1 MVGPRDQQQL
11 NKRIME
17 LGEQYWQR
25 MQGEMPS
32 LFDRQ
37 YWQGH
42 ILDWVMD
49 DESFKVDAFRFVDV
63 LPALQSNA
71 AIASHVQDYLLG
83 QERNLPAV
91 VRSALSMATGGIAAP
106 LAIQAIRSN
115 ITEMARRF
123 ICESDSQ
130 KAVRVFEKL
139 ADSNLTFTADIL
151 GEATTSD
158 AEADRY
164 LQKYLDLI
172 DVLAEAADKWP
183 TDHILH
189 SCFSRPL
196 PKVNISVKISA
207 LDPYLDVADHKNSV
221 RRLQEK
227 LLPLLRK
234 ARKHNVFI
242 NFDLEQWACHDITY
256 DLFEEMA
263 LHPDLV
269 DWPHLGLVLQAYL
282 KESEN
287 DCDRLLRLSS
297 RRGTPFTVRL
307 VKGAYW
313 DYEVVHARQNGF
325 ACPVHTN
332 KGRTD
337 ECYEHL
343 TRRLI
348 ENHELINAA
357 FASHNLRSI
366 VHALVIAEEEGLP
379 KNSIELQMLYGMAEP
394 ERRILS
400 KDGYRVRLYAP
411 IGELLPGM
419 AYLVRRLL
427 ENTSN
432 SGFLRQSYHEGV
444 AIRTMLAP
452 PDSGEELLD
461 KSELVPGD
469 LDSPFGNVGLLDFT
483 RQNVRI
489 QFAEALATV
498 ESKLPLAVP
507 LVVGGESISTVES
520 KKHVSPN
527 DQDLVVALVSMAGV
541 DEAEEAVNTT
551 MQAFASWRD
560 QPLRD
565 RAGLLEKL
573 AVHLEED
580 RFEFAALQCYE
591 VGKPWRE
598 ADADVAEAIDFCRYY
613 ARQALKELGPAKQGN
628 VAGEDNVLF
637 FEGRGPCVVIAP
649 WNFPLAILCGMTAA
663 ALVAGNT
670 VLLKP
675 AGASSAIAY
684 GFYQHLLDAGFPED
698 VVQFLPGSGEEVGNF
713 LVEHPAIS
721 QIAFTGSREVGLSI
735 IEKAGDTLPGQAQVK
750 RVVCEMGGKNG
761 IIIDEDADLDAALKG
776 VMQSSFGYAGQKC
789 SACSRVIVVGEIYHA
804 FMNRLFDACKSLPM
818 AQATEPNCRLG
829 PVIDQTAHERLN
841 ALITNPPDGAN
852 LLFVGKSRSPGFF
865 IPPAI
870 FEVQERENPMLQDEF
885 FGPILTVIRS
895 ENFEIALDIANSTKF
910 ALTGGVYSR
919 SPRNITAARQQ
930 FKVGNL
936 YINRGCTG
944 ALVGRQPFGGFGM
957 SGIGTKAGGPGY
969 LQNFANPRCITEN
982 TMRSGFTP
990 DFQM

>member
-1 MVGPRDQQQL
+1 MVSARDQQQL
-11 NKRIME
+11 NKRIIQ

-49 DESFKVDAFRFVDV
+49 DESFKIDAFRFVDV
-63 LPALQSNA
+63 LPSLQTNS

-83 QERNLPAV
+83 RERNLPVV
-91 VRSALSMATGGIAAP
+91 VRTALSMAAGGIASP
-106 LAIQAIRSN
+106 LAIRAIRAN

-123 ICESDSQ
+123 ICESDSK
-130 KAVRVFEKL
+130 KAVHIFEKL
-139 ADSNLTFTADIL
+139 ADNNLTFTADIL

-158 AEADRY
+158 VEADRY

-172 DVLAEAADKWP
+172 EVLAKAAEKWP
-183 TDHILH
+183 TNPILH
-189 SCFSRPL
+189 SCLGGPL

-207 LDPYLDVADHKNSV
+207 LDPYLDAADHKNSV
-221 RRLQEK
+221 MRLKER

-269 DWPHLGLVLQAYL
+269 DWPHLGLVIQAYL

-297 RRGTPFTVRL
+297 RRSTPFTVRL

-313 DYEVVHARQNGF
+313 DYEVVYARQNGF
-325 ACPVHTN
+325 SCPVYTN

-348 ENHELINAA
+348 ENHELINPA

-366 VHALVIAEEEGLP
+366 VHALVIAEEKGLP
-379 KNSIELQMLYGMAEP
+379 GNSIELQMLYGMAEP

-400 KDGYRVRLYAP
+400 KDGYRVRVYAP

-444 AIRTMLAP
+444 AIRTMLAS
-452 PDSGEELLD
+452 PDPGPDLVD
-461 KSELVPGD
+461 KPGLIPGD
-469 LDSPFGNVGLLDFT
+469 LDSPFANVGLLDFT
-483 RQNVRI
+483 RQNVCV
-489 QFAEALATV
+489 QFVEALARV
-498 ESKLPLAVP
+498 ENKLPVAVP
-507 LVVGGESISTVES
+507 LVVGGKSNSTVKI

-527 DQDLVVALVSMAGV
+527 DPDLVVAQVSQADI
-541 DEAEEAVNTT
+541 DEAEEAVSIA
-551 MQAFASWRD
+551 MRAFPSWRD
-560 QPLRD
+560 MPLRH

-573 AVHLEED
+573 AALLEKD
-580 RFEFAALQCYE
+580 RFDLAALQAYE

-598 ADADVAEAIDFCRYY
+598 ADADVMEAIDFCRYY
-613 ARQALKELGPAKQGN
+613 ARQALKELGPVKQGN
-628 VAGEDNVLF
+628 MAGEDNILF

-675 AGASSAIAY
+675 AGASCAIAY
-684 GFYQHLLDAGFPED
+684 GFYQHLLDAGFSED
-698 VVQFLPGSGEEVGNF
+698 VVQFLPGPGEEVGNF
-713 LVEHPAIS
+713 LVEHVGIS
-721 QIAFTGSREVGLSI
+721 QIAFTGSRDVGLSI
-735 IEKAGDTLPGQAQVK
+735 IEKAAKTLPGQAQVK

-776 VMQSSFGYAGQKC
+776 VMQSAFGYAGQKC
-789 SACSRVIVVGEIYHA
+789 SACSRLILVGEIHHV
-804 FMNRLFDACKSLPM
+804 FMARLLDACKSLPL
-818 AQATEPNCRLG
+818 AQATEPGCRLG
-829 PVIDQTAHERLN
+829 PVIDQTAYERLE
-841 ALITNPPDGAN
+841 ALIANPPEGAN
-852 LLFVGKSRSPGFF
+852 LLFSGSSRLPGFF

-870 FEVQERENPMLQDEF
+870 FEVQEPGNPMLQNEF
-885 FGPILTVIRS
+885 FGPILTVIRV
-895 ENFEIALDIANSTKF
+895 ENFQTALDIANSTEF

-944 ALVGRQPFGGFGM
+944 ALVERQPFGGFGM

-969 LQNFANPRCITEN
+969 LLNFANPRCITEN